1 MRRAFFAFF
10 GCAFVAPSLIVVFS
24 AGLSC
29 GGSTRET
36 SADAGKDVLSDQY
49 LIDRVR
55 LPNPINLGGPCDAV
69 EDTPPLLPP
78 NHVAFGTPVDYDSN
92 PPSSGPHYPIW
103 AAYQAYT
110 TPVDRRYYVHDLEHG
125 AVDLLYNCNVS
136 ADGGTEVIDADLVD
150 SGDGDAGPCPAVAA
164 QLQAIIDAFP
174 SDPRCSASNGDPR
187 VRFVLTPD
195 PLLDVPV
202 AAAAW
207 GWTYKAQC
215 VDPTTLTQFAKDHY
229 DQGLEEICANGQSQF

>member
-215 VDPTTLTQFAKDHY
+215 VDPTTLTQFTKDHY

>member
-1 MRRAFFAFF
+1 MGKGYGLAFAAFTLPCF
-10 GCAFVAPSLIVVFS
+10 FVALS
-24 AGLSC
+24 AGVSC
-29 GGSTRET
+29 GGSTSENQPDAST
-36 SADAGKDVLSDQY
+36 AKDAGV
-49 LIDRVR
+49 DRAR
-55 LPNPINLGGPCDAV
+55 LPAPLMLGGPCNVV
-69 EDTPPLLPP
+69 EDTPPLLPA
-78 NHVAFGTPVDYDSN
+78 NHVAIGTPVDYDSN

-103 AAYQAYT
+103 AAYQAYV

-125 AVDLLYNCNVS
+125 AIDLLYNCGPL
-136 ADGGTEVIDADLVD
+136 DGGGVVEDAGIADASD
-150 SGDGDAGPCPAVAA
+150 DGSSQNEAGPCPAVAA

-174 SDPRCSASNGDPR
+174 SDPLCDPTSGEPR

-215 VDPTTLTQFAKDHY
+215 VDTATLTQFATDHY
-229 DQGLEEICANGQSQF
+229 GQGTEQICANGQSQF